1 MLSKFSVNRP
11 YTVFVAVILVLVL
24 GIISFTGMTVDLFP
38 NIELPMVVAM
48 TTYPGASPELVELE
62 VTRPLEA
69 ALGAT
74 NGVKGISSVSSE
86 NYSLVIIEFDQGV
99 NMDSAMID
107 LSGSI
112 DMVYGQLNS
121 EIGRPT
127 LMRIN
132 PDLMPV
138 IVATIDMEG
147 KDLGEISDL
156 VEETLLPRFERVN
169 GVASVSATGLL
180 EEEVRIYLNQAKI
193 AELNEIVRGDV
204 TRAFDDAEASLKDA
218 QRELSAARSS
228 LNREQQAQQNSLAQA
243 SAELDSMVAQ
253 LNALIAEETV
263 LRAQQAAF
271 QQEQQM
277 LAQLVSLDTFF
288 DEEFP
293 VGFTSLSQEE
303 FQKMV
308 EGLSI
313 SLPAQLEDLSPDEMA
328 EVREMAMAAVAR
340 TMAVE
345 AELQNIAVRL
355 MTVEAMLPELEK
367 GLAEATG
374 GYAQVE
380 SGKMMLAIELAKA
393 GMQLESGQSEIEK
406 GLDEIDQAREDALE
420 SADVNNMITPE
431 MVGNILMAQNF
442 AMPAG
447 YLGEEE
453 QVVKVSGQFDS
464 VEALEN
470 SVIFTLDS
478 AGDILVS
485 DVADV
490 KLVSNVGN
498 SYAKVN
504 GNDAVVL
511 SFQKQ
516 STASTT
522 SVTKNIID
530 AGEAMSGEYNGLR
543 VIPLMDQGENINVI
557 IDSVWQNLLIGGAM
571 AILILMFFLKD
582 YRPTLIIA
590 LSIPISLMFAITL
603 MYFSNV
609 TLNIISLSGLA
620 LGVGMLVDNS
630 VVVMENIY
638 RMKNNGESAYVAAIK
653 GAKQVGGALI
663 TATLTTVCVFLPIVF
678 TQGLTR
684 QLFTDMG
691 LTIAFSLLASLLVAL
706 TLVPTLA
713 STMLTG
719 NKTKKQGWFARLT
732 KAYGRL
738 LYYTLKHKILVLV
751 VVIALLG
758 LSIYGITV
766 IGMSFMPEM
775 ESAQMSATLEMPPDT
790 ETQGIYTTGDQVME
804 RILQIDEVSS
814 VGAMGGNASGM
825 FGFSRGDLTF
835 YILLQEERT
844 MTNAEV
850 AEEIYRSTGDIAEAE
865 ITVST
870 SDMDMSM
877 LGGSGIQ
884 LVVKGNSLDQLYETA
899 AELTDLIVS
908 VEGVSTVSSGMED
921 GGTETRIEVDKD
933 AAMREGL
940 TVVQVFQ
947 EVASALSL
955 ETRSTTLRADNG
967 DYPVIVVSPEEEKIN
982 RTDINSFS
990 IMVNE
995 RDGTEKEV
1003 LLGDIAVISEAYSPS
1018 SISREN
1024 QSRYITLSAELESGY
1039 NVGLVSRDIES
1050 AIAGYNAPGDI
1061 SVEMAGETEMIQSA
1075 ISDMTLMIIL
1085 AVIFIYLIMVAQFQS
1100 LRSPFI
1106 IIFTMPLAFTGGLL
1120 LLWAT
1125 GIELSLPAMLGFLV
1139 LAGIVVNNGIVFVDY
1154 VNKLREA
1161 GKSKERALIEAGMTR
1176 LRPILMTTITTVLAM
1191 TPIALGLGSG
1201 SEATQP
1207 MAVVA
1212 VGGLSYATLLTL
1224 LIVPIIYDLVNR
1236 KAPDLKAAKA

>member
-1 MLSKFSVNRP
+1 
-11 YTVFVAVILVLVL
+11 
-24 GIISFTGMTVDLFP
+24 
-38 NIELPMVVAM
+38 
-48 TTYPGASPELVELE
+48 
-62 VTRPLEA
+62 
-69 ALGAT
+69 
-74 NGVKGISSVSSE
+74 
-86 NYSLVIIEFDQGV
+86 
-99 NMDSAMID
+99 
-107 LSGSI
+107 
-112 DMVYGQLNS
+112 
-121 EIGRPT
+121 
-127 LMRIN
+127 
-132 PDLMPV
+132 
-138 IVATIDMEG
+138 ME
-147 KDLGEISDL
+147 
-156 VEETLLPRFERVN
+156 
-169 GVASVSATGLL
+169 
-180 EEEVRIYLNQAKI
+180 
-193 AELNEIVRGDV
+193 
-204 TRAFDDAEASLKDA
+204 
-218 QRELSAARSS
+218 
-228 LNREQQAQQNSLAQA
+228 
-243 SAELDSMVAQ
+243 
-253 LNALIAEETV
+253 
-263 LRAQQAAF
+263 
-271 QQEQQM
+271 
-277 LAQLVSLDTFF
+277 
-288 DEEFP
+288 
-293 VGFTSLSQEE
+293 
-303 FQKMV
+303 
-308 EGLSI
+308 
-313 SLPAQLEDLSPDEMA
+313 
-328 EVREMAMAAVAR
+328 
-340 TMAVE
+340 
-345 AELQNIAVRL
+345 
-355 MTVEAMLPELEK
+355 
-367 GLAEATG
+367 
-374 GYAQVE
+374 
-380 SGKMMLAIELAKA
+380 
-393 GMQLESGQSEIEK
+393 
-406 GLDEIDQAREDALE
+406 EIDQAREDALE

-431 MVGNILMAQNF
+431 MVGNIIMAQNF

-447 YLGEEE
+447 YMGEEE
-453 QVVKVSGQFDS
+453 QVVKVSGQFNS
-464 VEALEN
+464 INALEN

-478 AGDILVS
+478 TGDILVS

-490 KLVSNVGN
+490 KLVSNAGN

-522 SVTKNIID
+522 DVTKNIIT
-530 AGEAMSGEYNGLR
+530 AGESMSREYEGLR
-543 VIPLMDQGENINVI
+543 VTALMDQGENINVI
-557 IDSVWQNLLIGGAM
+557 IDSVWQNLLIGGVM

-609 TLNIISLSGLA
+609 SLNIISLSGLA

-638 RMKNNGESAYVAAIK
+638 RMKNNGETAYMAAIK
-653 GAKQVGGALI
+653 GSKQVGGALFA
-663 TATLTTVCVFLPIVF
+663 ATLTTVSVFLPIVF

-691 LTIAFSLLASLLVAL
+691 LTIAYSLLASLFVAL

-719 NKTKKQGWFARLT
+719 NNTEKQGWFTRLT

-738 LYYTLKHKILVLV
+738 LYYTLKHKILVLILA
-751 VVIALLG
+751 IALLG

-766 IGMSFMPEM
+766 IGLSFMPEM

-790 ETQGIYTTGDQVME
+790 EKQDLYTVGDQIME
-804 RILQIDEVSS
+804 KMLEIDEISS
-814 VGAMGGNASGM
+814 VGVMGGDSSGM
-825 FGFSRGDLTF
+825 LGFSGGDLTF

-844 MTNAEV
+844 MSNAEV
-850 AEEIYRSTGDIAEAE
+850 AEEIYRLTGDMTKVELN
-865 ITVST
+865 VST

-884 LVVKGNSLDQLYETA
+884 LVVKGNSLDQLYETS
-899 AELTDLIVS
+899 AELTEIIAA
-908 VEGVSTVSSGMED
+908 VEGIAAVSSGVEE

-982 RTDINSFS
+982 RTDLNSFA
-990 IMVNE
+990 IKVTG
-995 RDGTEKEV
+995 RDGTENEV
-1003 LLGDIAVISEAYSPS
+1003 MLGDIAIISEGYSPS

-1039 NVGLVSRDIES
+1039 NVGLISRDIES
-1050 AIAGYNAPGDI
+1050 AIAGYTAPGDI
-1061 SVEMAGETEMIQSA
+1061 SVEMAGETELIQGA
-1075 ISDMTLMIIL
+1075 ISDMTLMIVL
-1085 AVIFIYLIMVAQFQS
+1085 AIIFIYLIMVAQFQS

-1154 VNKLREA
+1154 VNKLQGA
-1161 GKSKERALIEAGMTR
+1161 GKSRERALVEAGMTR

-1191 TPIALGLGSG
+1191 APIALGLGSG

-1212 VGGLSYATLLTL
+1212 VGGLTYATLLTIL
-1224 LIVPIIYDLVNR
+1224 VVPVIYDLANR
-1236 KAPDLKAAKA
+1236 KTPAIKARKA